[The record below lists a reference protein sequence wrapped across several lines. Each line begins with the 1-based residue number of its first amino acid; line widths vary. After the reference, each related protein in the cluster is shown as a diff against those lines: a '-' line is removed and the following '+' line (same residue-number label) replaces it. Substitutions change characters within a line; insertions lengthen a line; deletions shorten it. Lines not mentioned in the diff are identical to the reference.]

1 LRALSALRF
10 RLPLILL
17 GAGAAF
23 VALEYGLD
31 VRFALERSHEAERL
45 NAAASAARAARSLQD
60 PWFSNPE
67 HVRHYL
73 LEQHAA
79 QRSLRLAGL
88 VDGAGHL
95 VECAPDTLRG
105 ASLDSLAGMPREAA
119 TAEWPPRRAPDARPL
134 ADQRLLAMSAP
145 LAGPRSG
152 LRFVLLVDPRARYAA
167 VEREIRAQ
175 AAGGAALGVAFVLL
189 MAWLLERWLHA
200 PLRRLQETAD
210 QIAAGVSGAR
220 AGLRGDDEIARA
232 GGAFDRMADAVERTE
247 RELSGARARLDA
259 VLRALS
265 VGVGVLSREHP
276 RLLYVNPRLHEL
288 TGAEA
293 GNAADLQ
300 ALLRRL
306 RLRKPDGSPLFSGR
320 RTVASALGSGV
331 PVLPA
336 EAVITHPDGSDVPI
350 VAHAVPVSLLGG
362 DEFDAIVMVVQ
373 EHRDHSLHRIGRAR
387 PAASPASPPRTAP
400 GRRATTMADTSKPPA

>member
-1 LRALSALRF
+1 MRALSALRF

-17 GAGAAF
+17 VAGAAF

-31 VRFALERSHEAERL
+31 VRFALERSREAERL
-45 NAAASAARAARSLQD
+45 NAAAAAARAARSLQD

-79 QRSLRLAGL
+79 QRSVRLAGL
-88 VDGAGHL
+88 VDGAGRL
-95 VECAPDTLRG
+95 VECAPDALRG
-105 ASLDSLAGMPREAA
+105 APLDSLAGPPRSEAA
-119 TAEWPPRRAPDARPL
+119 ANWPPRAPDARPL
-134 ADQRLLAMSAP
+134 ADQRLLSMSAP

-152 LRFVLLVDPRARYAA
+152 LRFVLLVDPRPRYAA
-167 VEREIRAQ
+167 VERDIRTQ
-175 AAGGAALGVAFVLL
+175 AAGGAALGIAFVLL

-200 PLRRLQETAD
+200 PLRRLEETAD
-210 QIAAGVSGAR
+210 RIAAGVTGAR

-232 GGAFDRMADAVERTE
+232 GGAFDRMAEAVERTE

-259 VLRALS
+259 VLHALS

-293 GNAADLQ
+293 GNAADL
-300 ALLRRL
+300 ASLLSRL
-306 RLRKPDGSPLFSGR
+306 HLRKSDGTPLFSGK
-320 RTVASALGSGV
+320 RTVAAALDRGRSAF
-331 PVLPA
+331 PA
-336 EAVITHPDGSDVPI
+336 DAVITRPDGSDVPI
-350 VAHAVPVSLLGG
+350 VTHAVPVSLLGG

-373 EHRDHSLHRIGRAR
+373 ERRDSPLHRVGRAR
-387 PAASPASPPRTAP
+387 PSGSPASPLRPAQKRRTTAL
-400 GRRATTMADTSKPPA
+400 ADTAKPPA

>member
-1 LRALSALRF
+1 MRALTALRF

-17 GAGAAF
+17 VAGAAF
-23 VALEYGLD
+23 LTLEYGLD
-31 VRFALERSHEAERL
+31 VRFALERSREAERL

-73 LEQHAA
+73 LEQHAS
-79 QRSLRLAGL
+79 QRGVRLAGL
-88 VDGAGHL
+88 VDGAGRL

-105 ASLDSLAGMPREAA
+105 ASLDSLAGRPRADAA
-119 TAEWPPRRAPDARPL
+119 AGWPPRAPDARPL

-145 LAGPRSG
+145 LAGPQPG
-152 LRFVLLVDPRARYAA
+152 LRFVLLVDPRPRYAA

-175 AAGGAALGVAFVLL
+175 AAGGAVLGIAFVLL
-189 MAWLLERWLHA
+189 MAWLLDRWLHA

-210 QIAAGVSGAR
+210 RIAAGVSGAR

-232 GGAFDRMADAVERTE
+232 GGAFDRMAEAVERTE

-259 VLRALS
+259 VLHALS

-293 GNAADLQ
+293 GNAAEL
-300 ALLRRL
+300 ASLLRRL
-306 RLRKPDGSPLFSGR
+306 QLRTPDGTLLFSGK
-320 RTVASALGSGV
+320 RTVASALGSGQ
-331 PVLPA
+331 PA
-336 EAVITHPDGSDVPI
+336 FPADAVITRPDGSDVPI
-350 VAHAVPVSLLGG
+350 IAHAVPVSLLGG

-373 EHRDHSLHRIGRAR
+373 ERRDHPLHRVGRAR
-387 PAASPASPPRTAP
+387 PAGSPAAP
-400 GRRATTMADTSKPPA
+400 LRPAPKRRATTLADTAKPPA